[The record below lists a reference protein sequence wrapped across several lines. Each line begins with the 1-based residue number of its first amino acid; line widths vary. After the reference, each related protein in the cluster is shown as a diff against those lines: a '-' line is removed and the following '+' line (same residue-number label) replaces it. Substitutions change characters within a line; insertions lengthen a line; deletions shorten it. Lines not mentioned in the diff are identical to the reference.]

1 VEARVSDDRRKRL
14 LVVEDSPMMVR
25 MYRMVLGPRYDV
37 TFAADGVEGLDAA
50 ARDPDVDGMVVD
62 INMPGMDGLEFI
74 RRLRGELGMTGVPVL
89 VCSTEADEADRASA
103 REAGANGFLPKPWQ
117 PAELLAALQERLGGA

>member
-1 VEARVSDDRRKRL
+1 MEGERRRL

-37 TFAADGVEGLDAA
+37 TFAADGAEGLDAA
-50 ARDPDVDGMVVD
+50 ARDPGLDAMVVD

-74 RRLRGELGMTGVPVL
+74 RRLRGELGMTSVPVL
-89 VCSTEADEADRASA
+89 VCSTEAAEADREAA
-103 REAGANGFLPKPWQ
+103 RRAGADAFLPKPWT
-117 PAELLAALQERLGGA
+117 PPELLAAVAARLEGA

>member
-1 VEARVSDDRRKRL
+1 VGDERRRRL

-25 MYRMVLGPRYDV
+25 MYRMVLGPRY
-37 TFAADGVEGLDAA
+37 TLAFAADGVEGLDAA

-74 RRLRGELGMTGVPVL
+74 RRLRGELGMTDVPVL
-89 VCSTEADEADRASA
+89 VCSTEASEADQAAARA
-103 REAGANGFLPKPWQ
+103 AGADGFLPKPWQ
-117 PAELLAALQERLGGA
+117 PAELLAALDARLGGAP

>member
-1 VEARVSDDRRKRL
+1 MGDERRPRL

-25 MYRMVLGPRYDV
+25 MYRMVLGPRYELA
-37 TFAADGVEGLDAA
+37 FAADGAEGLDAA
-50 ARDPDVDGMVVD
+50 ARDPALDGMVVD

-89 VCSTEADEADRASA
+89 VCSTEAAEADREAA
-103 REAGANGFLPKPWQ
+103 RRAGADAFLPKPWQ
-117 PAELLAALQERLGGA
+117 PAELLAAVAERLGGAAA